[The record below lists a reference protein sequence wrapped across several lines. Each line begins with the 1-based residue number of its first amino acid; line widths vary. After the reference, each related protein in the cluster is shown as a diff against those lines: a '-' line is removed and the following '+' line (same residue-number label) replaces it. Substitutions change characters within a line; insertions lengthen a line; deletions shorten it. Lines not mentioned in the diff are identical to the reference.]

1 MLGWEVGDT
10 GSRSSSVTS
19 VVPNAQHDP
28 QPPWFFTGVCC
39 AIQDFEA
46 GFAVVVVV
54 GAAAAAEA
62 ATAALPR
69 EAGASGA
76 RPAPTAESSASVAS
90 ANWLTAA
97 HQVDSPACW
106 ACKKG
111 GVCVCECVGYV
122 CVCVCVCVHVL
133 SGRGGVCEGVME
145 RYPAGYDGGSS

>member
-10 GSRSSSVTS
+10 GSRSSNVTS

-97 HQVDSPACW
+97 HQVDSPAC
-106 ACKKG
+106 
-111 GVCVCECVGYV
+111 
-122 CVCVCVCVHVL
+122 
-133 SGRGGVCEGVME
+133 
-145 RYPAGYDGGSS
+145 

>member
-1 MLGWEVGDT
+1 MGDT
-10 GSRSSSVTS
+10 GSRLSNGTS

-46 GFAVVVVV
+46 GFVAVVV
-54 GAAAAAEA
+54 GAAVAAAA

-90 ANWLTAA
+90 ANWLMAA

-106 ACKKG
+106 ACKQG
-111 GVCVCECVGYV
+111 AVCACG
-122 CVCVCVCVHVL
+122 
-133 SGRGGVCEGVME
+133 
-145 RYPAGYDGGSS
+145 